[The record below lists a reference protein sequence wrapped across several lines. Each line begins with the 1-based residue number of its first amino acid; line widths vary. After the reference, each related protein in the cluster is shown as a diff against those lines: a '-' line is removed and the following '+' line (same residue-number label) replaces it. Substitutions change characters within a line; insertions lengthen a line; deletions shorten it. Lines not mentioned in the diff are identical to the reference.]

1 MFDKDLYSCYY
12 LGINHTNKGEGMKKN
27 IIKFGNSV
35 GITLD
40 KMILEITGIKTSDTL
55 DVSCSKGKIVIKPIK
70 D

>member
-1 MFDKDLYSCYY
+1 
-12 LGINHTNKGEGMKKN
+12 MKKN

-40 KMILEITGIKTSDTL
+40 KMILEITGIKETDQL

-70 D
+70 E